1 MPQYSFYL
9 IGPSP
14 ILANLQCKHTLIC
27 NIFTVSSD
35 IKLFRKFL
43 RVILWKRW
51 IRSKWKTTF
60 EPKFWTLKMRQ
71 NFRIRNENVDQFR
84 SIFPDRRVLHP
95 QAFIGRTFYKF
106 GFPKVLI
113 FKKCLFNFTRQTSI
127 KIHFEI
133 LIFWFDFIILY
144 KISTK
149 SEVNC
154 CIKKT
159 I

>member
-1 MPQYSFYL
+1 MSQYSFYL

-14 ILANLQCKHTLIC
+14 ILANLHCKNTLIC
-27 NIFTVSSD
+27 NIFKVSSD

-60 EPKFWTLKMRQ
+60 EPKFLTLKMRQ
-71 NFRIRNENVDQFR
+71 NFRMRNEHVDQFR
-84 SIFPDRRVLHP
+84 SIFQDRRVLHP

-113 FKKCLFNFTRQTSI
+113 FKKCLFNFVFVLS
-127 KIHFEI
+127 
-133 LIFWFDFIILY
+133 ILY
-144 KISTK
+144 NYTTNIYKDTFWNINLLIGFHCM
-149 SEVNC
+149 VQNFD
-154 CIKKT
+154 
-159 I
+159 